1 VLLVLAAATA
11 ACGGSAGP
19 PTVASHTPSPAQNSP
34 AASAAAAAPTPS
46 SPPAVTSAYGVLVG
60 SLSGS
65 SFTVSLIGT
74 DGKVVAS
81 SEASTPPLVTC
92 ANAAGAPLPLPIS
105 TSNSRAYFMDAQGV
119 VRFLAPS
126 GNSGR
131 ATALPAGTS
140 SRRAMFAVSPDD
152 SRIAVIV
159 NDYTASG
166 AATRLYVEDLNGG
179 GNHLD
184 LFSESGA
191 RTLWPI
197 GWHGANNLVVAVV
210 PSCTQGGGPFCCGV
224 QELHVVDPATAARRF
239 TLGGITSCPIVGS
252 PSPAGVI
259 CWDGSTSKVFNW
271 TAATIR
277 SYPMQGP
284 EVQLLSPSG
293 SQVALIDNTGTTFLG
308 TKISMPG
315 LYACVWMDEA
325 HVLAGGDSQHQPR
338 VGNLGDGSVVP
349 VAAQGD
355 CGGRLPGGL

>member
-1 VLLVLAAATA
+1 MLLVLAAATA

-60 SLSGS
+60 SQSGS

-191 RTLWPI
+191 RTLWPF
-197 GWHGANNLVVAVV
+197 GWTKRRSWRAV
-210 PSCTQGGGPFCCGV
+210 
-224 QELHVVDPATAARRF
+224 
-239 TLGGITSCPIVGS
+239 
-252 PSPAGVI
+252 
-259 CWDGSTSKVFNW
+259 
-271 TAATIR
+271 IR
-277 SYPMQGP
+277 SISRALATSLMGVSCRWPRRAIAAAASQ
-284 EVQLLSPSG
+284 EG
-293 SQVALIDNTGTTFLG
+293 SERPRAY
-308 TKISMPG
+308 G
-315 LYACVWMDEA
+315 L
-325 HVLAGGDSQHQPR
+325 
-338 VGNLGDGSVVP
+338 
-349 VAAQGD
+349 
-355 CGGRLPGGL
+355 